1 MTKRLTLT
9 QWQCRDSDRSLSRL
23 RGKLNDHQR
32 LVVLLANND
41 VQRLHH
47 LLSVALRK
55 GASPKALIAQI
66 DRAINGLYCDR
77 GQFDERKIKAAFLSK
92 VLGGPRLLFALSK
105 SERFPSGPTVGRR
118 MKVPELDPSI
128 STPTRPEFKRNFASL
143 CNPAHNPLPPRFGP
157 AKQLAGLVVMVD
169 GIAIEERCR
178 YLPSRNAIAG
188 LAREDASKVPLE
200 VKSYEDVQKVENAL
214 IDGVCSHGKDATV
227 VSIAPYARVDHYNAL
242 PLVVSP
248 SNKRE
253 TGEQLAR
260 WLWDFCD
267 SWHTAD
273 LHGEAVRGAIWAL
286 ASDGDAAFR
295 LAKHIICS
303 THAVPVETDLGS
315 RLCRLKGMN
324 RMTSATGIV
333 ATCDP
338 KHVFKR
344 KFTIYT
350 MPWYS

>member
-1 MTKRLTLT
+1 
-9 QWQCRDSDRSLSRL
+9 
-23 RGKLNDHQR
+23 
-32 LVVLLANND
+32 
-41 VQRLHH
+41 
-47 LLSVALRK
+47 
-55 GASPKALIAQI
+55 
-66 DRAINGLYCDR
+66 
-77 GQFDERKIKAAFLSK
+77 
-92 VLGGPRLLFALSK
+92 
-105 SERFPSGPTVGRR
+105 
-118 MKVPELDPSI
+118 
-128 STPTRPEFKRNFASL
+128 
-143 CNPAHNPLPPRFGP
+143 
-157 AKQLAGLVVMVD
+157 MVD

-178 YLPSRNAIAG
+178 YLPSRNTIAG